1 MRLVF
6 AILLAALATP
16 AAGQNWVG
24 LLKNTPAE
32 RFDDEDLRLFLDTSR
47 KALAEGKENETLSW
61 ENPKT
66 RARGDVTVL
75 RNFQWK
81 EHPCKEVKLNNEAQG
96 RKSSSTLGLCQVEGK
111 WRLLSS
117 SQMKSQTKK

>member
-1 MRLVF
+1 MRL
-6 AILLAALATP
+6 LLAVLAVALATP
-16 AAGQNWVG
+16 VAAQNWVG

-32 RFDDEDLRLFLDTSR
+32 RFDEEDLRMFMDTAR
-47 KALAEGKENETLSW
+47 KALADGKDNETLSW

-75 RNFQWK
+75 RSFKWK
-81 EHPCKEVKLNNEAQG
+81 EHPCKEVKLHNEAQG
-96 RKSSSTLGLCQVEGK
+96 RKGDSTLGLCQVDGK

-117 SQMKSQTKK
+117 SQMKKK